1 MGGQQFGTGNLHL
14 DLCDMN
20 GLLSFDPERGLVD
33 VEAGMQWPQ
42 LIGTLTKM
50 QEDRLRAL
58 GIRQKQTGADRLCIG
73 GALASNVH
81 GRGLR
86 MRPFVEDVEAF
97 KLMTANGDLV
107 ECTRLVN
114 PELFRLV
121 IGGYGMFGIVYSVRL
136 RLMPRQRLRRVVKM
150 TTTEALAGDFQS
162 RIKNGFMFGD
172 FQFAIDPQ
180 SQDFLRNGV
189 SACYEP
195 VEIGG
200 CDESQHRR
208 LSERDWRTLLHLAHV
223 KPTEAFE
230 RYAQFYLS
238 TDGQTYW
245 SDTHQLGYY
254 CDDYH
259 REIDHVCRCSEPG
272 SEMITELY
280 LPRLALEGF
289 MQAARSALR
298 RNGTRVIYGTVR
310 LIEEDLETYLPWAR
324 GKFACVVLNLHCQHD
339 PRSLAQA
346 ENAFRVLI
354 DLALSCGGNFYLT
367 YHNYASRSNF

>member
-14 DLCDMN
+14 DLCEMN
-20 GLLSFDPERGLVD
+20 CLLLLDPQRGLVA
-33 VEAGMQWPQ
+33 VETGMQWPQ
-42 LIGTLTKM
+42 LIDTLTKV
-50 QEDRLRAL
+50 QGDRERAW

-86 MRPFVEDVEAF
+86 MRPLVEDVEGF
-97 KLMTANGDLV
+97 ELMTANGNLL

-114 PELFRLV
+114 PALFRLV
-121 IGGYGMFGIVYSVRL
+121 IGGYGMFGIVYSARL
-136 RLMPRQRLRRVVKM
+136 RLMPRQRLRRVVRM
-150 TTTEALAGDFQS
+150 TTTEALPGDFQE
-162 RIKNGFMFGD
+162 RINSGFMFGD

-180 SQDFLRNGV
+180 SRDFLRKGV
-189 SACYEP
+189 FACYEP
-195 VEIGG
+195 VEIGD
-200 CDESQHRR
+200 CNHSQHRR

-230 RYAQFYLS
+230 RYARFYLS
-238 TDGQTYW
+238 TNGQIYW

-259 REIDHVCRCSEPG
+259 REIDEACRCSEPG

-280 LPRLALEGF
+280 MPHQALEAF
-289 MQAARSALR
+289 MQTARSALR
-298 RNGTRVIYGTVR
+298 REGTPVIYGTVR

-339 PRSLAQA
+339 PRSLGQA
-346 ENAFRVLI
+346 KNALRVW
-354 DLALSCGGNFYLT
+354 AEVRVFSF
-367 YHNYASRSNF
+367 S